1 MLDTPNEVGM
11 QEKPVTE
18 ETKPPLVSVI
28 IPAFN
33 AQAFLTR
40 TVQSVQRQEL
50 TDLEILI
57 IDDASEDGTL
67 AEATTLAAEDPRIR
81 VFASERNGG
90 PAVARNRG
98 LAEAKGNWIALL
110 DADDAFEPTRLSQ
123 LLGLARDCDADLMAD
138 NLLLVDEAGDEDFML
153 PVSEVASCGPV
164 SAADFLRGNLPD
176 PRRPRKSYGFL
187 KPVISR
193 RFLEAHGLRYD
204 ESLRFAEDFAF
215 YLACLAAGGRFF
227 LCQEPLY
234 RYRLRANSL
243 TATHTAEDL
252 RRLQNVDQRF
262 LKDSRTGKGDF
273 RAALRLHK
281 RTIDQRL
288 QWRVFIQE
296 VKKGSWVNAL
306 LASLKGWHV
315 FGYVIGQLSAELWR
329 RRPPRRFRSTAA

>member
-1 MLDTPNEVGM
+1 MLDTPNAGDV
-11 QEKPVTE
+11 QEKAVAQE
-18 ETKPPLVSVI
+18 AEPPQVSVI

-33 AQAFLTR
+33 AQALLAR

-50 TDLEILI
+50 TDFEILI

-67 AEATTLAAEDPRIR
+67 AEAKALAMADPRIR

-98 LAEAKGNWIALL
+98 LAEAKGRWIALL
-110 DADDAFEPTRLSQ
+110 DADDAFEPTRLSR

-138 NLLLVDEAGDEDFML
+138 NLLLEDEAGGEDVML
-153 PVSEVASCGPV
+153 PVSEVANCGPV

-187 KPVISR
+187 KPVMSR
-193 RFLEAHGLRYD
+193 SFLEAHGLRYD

-227 LCQEPLY
+227 LSQEALY

-252 RRLQNVDQRF
+252 RRLQSVDQRF
-262 LKDSRTGKGDF
+262 LKDSRTGKGEF
-273 RAALRLHK
+273 KAALRLHK
-281 RTIDQRL
+281 KTIDQRL

-296 VKKGSWVNAL
+296 VKKGNWGRAL

-315 FGYVIGQLSAELWR
+315 VSYVIAQLSAELWR
-329 RRPPRRFRSTAA
+329 RRLTRRFRSTPA